1 LHGRSTVLLIIFLL
15 IRRLALAG
23 ANRTMAGGTDN
34 FRAPAMVSAA
44 ASINVPGAPLSH
56 RAVLQTLCNF
66 LIFIS
71 FNYSPWESAKTCL
84 NAQAKRRASCSN
96 CQDSIWCTA
105 FIFNVR
111 EQPQLNFK
119 RLISH
124 TKSCSYF
131 HPVKCVKMVNGL
143 TILVIQRF
151 YLILSIS

>member
-1 LHGRSTVLLIIFLL
+1 
-15 IRRLALAG
+15 
-23 ANRTMAGGTDN
+23 MAGGTDN
-34 FRAPAMVSAA
+34 FHTPAMVSAA
-44 ASINVPGAPLSH
+44 ASINVPEAPLAH
-56 RAVLQTLCNF
+56 RAVYQTRCNF

-71 FNYSPWESAKTCL
+71 FNYLPGESAETCL
-84 NAQAKRRASCSN
+84 NAQAKRRASCPN

-105 FIFNVR
+105 FIFIVS

-143 TILVIQRF
+143 TILVIYSF
-151 YLILSIS
+151 YRYFSYS